1 MDLERHVFAYGT
13 SGRLED
19 LAPAIREIVREEIRA
34 WIIEQNRRAF
44 EHDSSKSIGQVTA
57 VLEDE
62 QGIDF
67 DVDFNEVRIEG
78 EQETVIRRDTS
89 WVHYC
94 TARESVVRFTNHRP
108 ECDLCT
114 VKR

>member
-1 MDLERHVFAYGT
+1 MAAEKHVFAYGT

-19 LAPAIREIVREEIRA
+19 LAPAIRELVREEIRA
-34 WIIEQNRRAF
+34 WIMEHNLEAF
-44 EHDSSKSIGQVTA
+44 KRE
-57 VLEDE
+57 L
-62 QGIDF
+62 